1 VSSNDASPEPAAPAP
16 PADPSGASPAPAA
29 AAAPAAAMP
38 RALWIAAAA
47 ALLVG
52 AGGAYLGWSAQ
63 QRVGLLEQE
72 LVRRQQATDMA
83 ATEARVL
90 ANQAQDAARDAAARV
105 ALLDARVSEAALQRS
120 QVEQL
125 VQSLARSRDDKVVAD
140 VDSALRLAL
149 RHATLLGSTE
159 PVVTALRQ
167 ADERLALLDAARVQR
182 VRAAVARDLQRL
194 GAVRTADIA
203 TLAARVDEVLRQ
215 VDELPLVALVEPRR
229 PATSPARAEPA
240 APAPAAA
247 SAPAAAASG
256 ATAGWL
262 QHLPAAS
269 RDVALRVWAEAKS
282 LLRITRIDHPDAMLL
297 TPDQAYFV
305 RETLKLRLLSAR
317 LALLARQF
325 DLAQT
330 DLHAAAAMLER
341 QFDPQSR
348 RVTAARDALRQAEQQ
363 ARDVELPRPDE
374 TLAALAALLR

>member
-1 VSSNDASPEPAAPAP
+1 VSSNDASLEPAAPVP
-16 PADPSGASPAPAA
+16 PADPPGASP
-29 AAAPAAAMP
+29 AAAPAAARPAPGVP

-47 ALLVG
+47 ALLLG
-52 AGGAYLGWSAQ
+52 TGGAYLGWSAQ

-72 LVRRQQATDMA
+72 LVRRQQATETA
-83 ATEARVL
+83 VTEARVL
-90 ANQAQDAARDAAARV
+90 ANEARDAARDAAARV

-125 VQSLARSRDDKVVAD
+125 LQSLARSRDDKVVAD
-140 VDSALRLAL
+140 VDSALRLAM
-149 RHATLLGSTE
+149 RHATLLGSPE
-159 PVVTALRQ
+159 PVAVALRQ
-167 ADERLALLDAARVQR
+167 ADERLAQLDSARVQR
-182 VRAAVARDLQRL
+182 VRTALARDLQRL
-194 GAVRTADIA
+194 GAVRTPDIA

-229 PATSPARAEPA
+229 APVAAPRAEPA
-240 APAPAAA
+240 APAAAAA
-247 SAPAAAASG
+247 SAPEAPAS
-256 ATAGWL
+256 AAGWL
-262 QHLPAAS
+262 ERVPAVA

-282 LLRITRIDHPDAMLL
+282 VLRITRIEDPGAMLL
-297 TPDQAYFV
+297 TPEQAYFV

>member
-1 VSSNDASPEPAAPAP
+1 VSANDVLPEPAAPVP
-16 PADPSGASPAPAA
+16 PADPPRASPAT
-29 AAAPAAAMP
+29 AAAPAPASPAGVP
-38 RALWIAAAA
+38 RTVWGVAIG
-47 ALLVG
+47 ALLLG

-72 LVRRQQATDMA
+72 LVRRQQATDTV

-125 VQSLARSRDDKVVAD
+125 VQSLARSRDDKVLAD

-167 ADERLALLDAARVQR
+167 ADERLAQLDSARVQR

-194 GAVRTADIA
+194 GAARSADVA

-229 PATSPARAEPA
+229 VPAAAPRAEPA
-240 APAPAAA
+240 PARAPAA
-247 SAPAAAASG
+247 SAPG
-256 ATAGWL
+256 ADGGAMRWL
-262 QHLPAAS
+262 ERLPAAA
-269 RDVALRVWAEAKS
+269 RDVALHVWGEAKS
-282 LLRITRIDHPDAMLL
+282 LLRITRIEDPGALLL

-348 RVTAARDALRQAEQQ
+348 RVIAARDALRQAQQQ

>member
-1 VSSNDASPEPAAPAP
+1 MSSNDASPEPAAPVP
-16 PADPSGASPAPAA
+16 PADPPGASP
-29 AAAPAAAMP
+29 AAAPAAARPAPGVP

-47 ALLVG
+47 ALLLG

-63 QRVGLLEQE
+63 HRVGLLEQE
-72 LVRRQQATDMA
+72 LVRRQQATETA
-83 ATEARVL
+83 VTEARVL
-90 ANQAQDAARDAAARV
+90 ANEAQDAARDAAARV

-125 VQSLARSRDDKVVAD
+125 LQSLARSRDDKVVAD
-140 VDSALRLAL
+140 VDSALRLAM

-159 PVVTALRQ
+159 PVVVALRQ
-167 ADERLALLDAARVQR
+167 ADERLAQLDSARVQR
-182 VRAAVARDLQRL
+182 VRTALARDLQRL
-194 GAVRTADIA
+194 GAVRTPDIA

-229 PATSPARAEPA
+229 APAVTPRAEPA
-240 APAPAAA
+240 APAAAAA
-247 SAPAAAASG
+247 SAPDAPAS
-256 ATAGWL
+256 AAGWL
-262 QHLPAAS
+262 ERVPAVA

-282 LLRITRIDHPDAMLL
+282 VLRITRIEDPGAMLL
-297 TPDQAYFV
+297 TPEQAYFV

-330 DLHAAAAMLER
+330 DLHAAAAMIER

-348 RVTAARDALRQAEQQ
+348 RVQVARDTLRQAEQQ
-363 ARDVELPRPDE
+363 AREVELPRPDE

>member
-1 VSSNDASPEPAAPAP
+1 VSSNDASLEPAAPVP
-16 PADPSGASPAPAA
+16 PADPPGASP
-29 AAAPAAAMP
+29 AAAPAAARPAPGVP

-47 ALLVG
+47 ALLLG
-52 AGGAYLGWSAQ
+52 TGGAYLGWSAQ

-72 LVRRQQATDMA
+72 LVRRQQATETA
-83 ATEARVL
+83 VTEARVL
-90 ANQAQDAARDAAARV
+90 ANEARDAARDAAARV

-125 VQSLARSRDDKVVAD
+125 LQSLARSRDDKVVAD
-140 VDSALRLAL
+140 VDSALRLAM
-149 RHATLLGSTE
+149 RHATLLGSPE
-159 PVVTALRQ
+159 PVAVALRQ
-167 ADERLALLDAARVQR
+167 ADERLAQLDSARVQR
-182 VRAAVARDLQRL
+182 VRTALARDLQRL
-194 GAVRTADIA
+194 GAVRTPDIA

-229 PATSPARAEPA
+229 APVAAPRAEPA
-240 APAPAAA
+240 APAAAAA
-247 SAPAAAASG
+247 SAPEAPAS
-256 ATAGWL
+256 AAGWL
-262 QHLPAAS
+262 ERVPAVA

-282 LLRITRIDHPDAMLL
+282 VLRITRIEDPGAMLL
-297 TPDQAYFV
+297 TPEQAYFV

-330 DLHAAAAMLER
+330 DLHAAAAMIER

-348 RVTAARDALRQAEQQ
+348 RVQAARDTLRQAEQQ

>member
-1 VSSNDASPEPAAPAP
+1 MSSNDASLEPAAPVP
-16 PADPSGASPAPAA
+16 PADPPGASP
-29 AAAPAAAMP
+29 AAAPAAARPAPGVP

-47 ALLVG
+47 ALLLG
-52 AGGAYLGWSAQ
+52 TGGAYLGWSAQ

-72 LVRRQQATDMA
+72 LVRRQQATETA
-83 ATEARVL
+83 VTEARVL
-90 ANQAQDAARDAAARV
+90 ANEARDAARDAAARV

-125 VQSLARSRDDKVVAD
+125 LQSLARSRDDKVVAD
-140 VDSALRLAL
+140 VDSALRLAM
-149 RHATLLGSTE
+149 RHATLLGSPE
-159 PVVTALRQ
+159 PVAVALRQ
-167 ADERLALLDAARVQR
+167 ADERLAQLDSARVQR
-182 VRAAVARDLQRL
+182 VRTALARDLQRL
-194 GAVRTADIA
+194 GAVRTPDIA

-229 PATSPARAEPA
+229 APVAAPRAEPA
-240 APAPAAA
+240 APAAAAA
-247 SAPAAAASG
+247 SAPEAPAS
-256 ATAGWL
+256 AAGWL
-262 QHLPAAS
+262 ERVPAVA

-282 LLRITRIDHPDAMLL
+282 VLRITRIEDPGAMLL
-297 TPDQAYFV
+297 TPEQAYFV

-330 DLHAAAAMLER
+330 DLHAAAAMIER

-348 RVTAARDALRQAEQQ
+348 RVQAARDTLRQAEQQ